1 MSYAP
6 ILNALK
12 NYKDTPMTGFHI
24 PGHNCGQGV
33 LKEFVDL
40 IGIDALK
47 LDTTDEFDNLGTLH
61 PASGA
66 IKEAMDLCAEQFG
79 VKRTFFLT
87 GGSTIGNL
95 ALALGA
101 TKSTND
107 VLIGRNCHRSV
118 LTGMIMSGANPAWLI
133 PKKLS
138 DWAIF
143 GAIEPEHVES
153 QLENNKNI
161 SLVWVTN
168 PTYEGIISDIKTIAE
183 ICHRHNVPLIV
194 DEAHGALWKFSD
206 ELPTS
211 AIDLGADAVV
221 HSFHKT
227 GGSMVQSSMLHITK
241 NSLLDVEKI
250 ERSLMLLHSTSPSVL
265 LLASLDCAR
274 ANLSSNEG
282 KGLIEKAIENA
293 CYFRESLKDV
303 ENLSIL
309 NERDSV
315 NFDVTKIFLKI
326 EGLSGVCLEKILE
339 HECKIEIE
347 SASDEGLLVLSNIG
361 GCKSEFDYLINALKV
376 IAAQEHKYKGN
387 GESNAAKYTPLV
399 DPKIIMSP
407 RVAYFCSKEVVK
419 KQDAIGRICSQV
431 IALCPPGISV
441 LLPGELIREEHIPYL
456 TCYDEIEVVRN

>member
-1 MSYAP
+1 MSKIP
-6 ILNALK
+6 ILEALK
-12 NYKDTPMTGFHI
+12 NYKAAPMTGFHI

-40 IGIDALK
+40 VGTDALK

-61 PASGA
+61 PATGA

-95 ALALGA
+95 AVALGA

-118 LTGMIMSGANPAWLI
+118 LTGMIISGANPHWLI

-143 GAIEPEHVES
+143 GAIEPTHVEE
-153 QLENNKNI
+153 QLKNNKNI

-168 PTYEGIISDIKTIAE
+168 PTYEGVISDIKTIAE
-183 ICHRHNVPLIV
+183 ICHRYNVPLVV

-211 AIDLGADAVV
+211 AVDLGADAVL

-227 GGSMVQSSMLHITK
+227 GGSMVQSSMLHITQ
-241 NSLLDVEKI
+241 NSLLDVEKV

-274 ANLSSNEG
+274 ANLSSGEG
-282 KGLIEKAIENA
+282 RAQIKAAIENA
-293 CYFRESLKDV
+293 RYFRDALKNIG
-303 ENLSIL
+303 NLSVL
-309 NERDSV
+309 DAGV
-315 NFDVTKIFLKI
+315 DFDITKIFLKI

-339 HECKIEIE
+339 HEFKIEIE

-361 GCKSEFDYLINALKV
+361 GCKGEFDYLINALKT
-376 IAAQEHKYKGN
+376 IAARNHQRTEA
-387 GESNAAKYTPLV
+387 GESDAVRYTPLV

-419 KQDAIGRICSQV
+419 KSDAIGRICSQV

-441 LLPGELIREEHIPYL
+441 LLPGELIREEHMPYL
-456 TCYDEIEVVRN
+456 TCYDKIEVVRN

>member
-1 MSYAP
+1 MNKIP
-6 ILNALK
+6 ILEALK
-12 NYKDTPMTGFHI
+12 NYKNAPMTGFHI

-40 IGIDALK
+40 VGADALK

-61 PASGA
+61 PATGA
-66 IKEAMDLCAEQFG
+66 IKDAMDLCAQQFG

-95 ALALGA
+95 AIALGN

-118 LTGMIMSGANPAWLI
+118 LTGMIISGANPTWLI

-143 GAIEPEHVES
+143 GAIQPEHVQK

-168 PTYEGIISDIKTIAE
+168 PTYEGVISDIESIAK
-183 ICHRHNVPLIV
+183 ICRAHNVPLVV

-206 ELPTS
+206 KLPTS

-241 NSLLDVEKI
+241 NSLLDVEKV

-274 ANLSSNEG
+274 ANLSSDEG
-282 KGLIEKAIENA
+282 KGKIEAAIENA
-293 CYFRESLKDV
+293 KYFRNTLKNV

-309 NERDSV
+309 DEDEGI
-315 NFDVTKIFLKI
+315 NFDITKIFLKV
-326 EGLSGVCLEKILE
+326 EGLSGVKLEEILE
-339 HECKIEIE
+339 HEFKIEIE

-361 GCKSEFDYLINALKV
+361 GCREEFEHLINALKT
-376 IAAQEHKYKGN
+376 IAERDYTRSEF
-387 GESNAAKYTPLV
+387 GESDAVRYTPLV

-419 KQDAIGRICSQV
+419 KSECIGRICSQV

-456 TCYDEIEVVRN
+456 TGYEEIEVVCN